1 MDNSVK
7 GITEVH
13 ISKSHC
19 SPRLSN
25 QTSQIW
31 LPPAE
36 SIFLHFDCWFSCLL
50 YAWKW
55 FPGLF
60 VPSPSQRSGGSQ
72 QACSSSFLPFLK
84 VEWRLL
90 SNSLKALFPFIM
102 INQRLLSVAS
112 PWHLLG
118 FLAVTRASHQD
129 LGIMNAQRFKA
140 IKYNT
145 DNFYAES
152 KNCRSCKGL
161 RIIKSNSFAKAGSLG
176 KHPGGLWISPE
187 KETPPSHW
195 AACSCV
201 PVHFVPPPFFFSF
214 SVNRFWFVCLID
226 WLIVLFFF
234 SVNIFAYLATAIFW
248 RKYSCLHT
256 DS

>member
-1 MDNSVK
+1 M
-7 GITEVH
+7 T
-13 ISKSHC
+13 
-19 SPRLSN
+19 SPCW
-25 QTSQIW
+25 IY
-31 LPPAE
+31 
-36 SIFLHFDCWFSCLL
+36 FLAFYCWFSCLL

-55 FPGLF
+55 SPGLF

-102 INQRLLSVAS
+102 INQRLLSVTS

-118 FLAVTRASHQD
+118 FLAVTGASHQD

-161 RIIKSNSFAKAGSLG
+161 WGSS
-176 KHPGGLWISPE
+176 SP
-187 KETPPSHW
+187 TPLLKQ
-195 AACSCV
+195 V
-201 PVHFVPPPFFFSF
+201 P
-214 SVNRFWFVCLID
+214 
-226 WLIVLFFF
+226 
-234 SVNIFAYLATAIFW
+234 
-248 RKYSCLHT
+248 
-256 DS
+256 